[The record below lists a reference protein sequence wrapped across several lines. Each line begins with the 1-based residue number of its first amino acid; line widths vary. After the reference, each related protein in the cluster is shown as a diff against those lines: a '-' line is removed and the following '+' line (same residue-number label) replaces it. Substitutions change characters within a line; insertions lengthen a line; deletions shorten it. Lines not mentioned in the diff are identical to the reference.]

1 MTPVKIIALVF
12 IVFALVKLL
21 VICIDPASWKSVI
34 KTIYTK
40 SIYTTVFSL
49 IAALVILKFLLQEMT
64 IVQVFAAMTFMMAL
78 MMAQFAVLG
87 KEIIELSERFFS
99 DRSIMKKLWLPISIW
114 IALIAWALYEIFV

>member
-40 SIYTTVFSL
+40 PIYTTVFSL
-49 IAALVILKFLLQEMT
+49 IAALVILKFFLQEMT
-64 IVQVFAAMTFMMAL
+64 IVQVFASMTFMMAL

>member
-99 DRSIMKKLWLPISIW
+99 DRSIMKKLWLP
-114 IALIAWALYEIFV
+114 